1 MASKITQIGGTSGK
15 GGNFNT
21 RPNIFANSKGAGRAP
36 ECAGAKTFS
45 SVIDEVLANGCA
57 ILLGHTRDG
66 GALVCTVLD
75 GEVRHRSYASS
86 EQELDAMMLALHE
99 YFTKD

>member
-1 MASKITQIGGTSGK
+1 MAGKITQIGGTSGK
-15 GGNFNT
+15 GGNFST
-21 RPNIFANSKGAGRAP
+21 RPNIFANTKGMGRAP
-36 ECAGAKTFS
+36 ECASTKTFAQ
-45 SVIDEVLANGCA
+45 VVDEVLAHGCA
-57 ILLGHTRDG
+57 IMLGHTRDG

-99 YFTKD
+99 YFQQD